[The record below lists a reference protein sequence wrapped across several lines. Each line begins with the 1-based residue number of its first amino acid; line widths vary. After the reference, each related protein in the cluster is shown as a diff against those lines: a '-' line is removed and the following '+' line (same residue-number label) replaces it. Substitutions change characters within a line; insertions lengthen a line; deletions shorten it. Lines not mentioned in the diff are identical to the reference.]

1 MFKDMQITTNSTANG
16 ENTCE
21 TADTVKLID
30 VCFLSMTT
38 GLPITTGKNK
48 FNPGIEG

>member
-1 MFKDMQITTNSTANG
+1 MQITTNSTANG

-21 TADTVKLID
+21 TADTVELID
-30 VCFLSMTT
+30 VYFLSMTT